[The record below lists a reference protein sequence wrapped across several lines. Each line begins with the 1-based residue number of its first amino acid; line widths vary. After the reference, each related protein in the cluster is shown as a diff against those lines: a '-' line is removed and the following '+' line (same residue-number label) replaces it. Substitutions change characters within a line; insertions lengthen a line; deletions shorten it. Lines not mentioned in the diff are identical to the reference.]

1 MCVAGVWHPTVSG
14 LVAATADSFR
24 AGYRAYHEGGGCDH
38 GWAPDSFHG
47 DGSFADKLAIVETIL
62 DDPDLSDFAH
72 GCLAAGPVENL
83 IGHALLDHVMSSA
96 ENRAR
101 WVPLL
106 RVAYRH
112 SEPPDVRRRLHA
124 LLGTTD

>member
-1 MCVAGVWHPTVSG
+1 MV
-14 LVAATADSFR
+14 LVEAF
-24 AGYRAYHEGGGCDH
+24 
-38 GWAPDSFHG
+38 
-47 DGSFADKLAIVETIL
+47 L
-62 DDPDLSDFAH
+62 DDPDLSNFAH

-83 IGHALLDHVMSSA
+83 VGHALLDHVTASA

-106 RVAYRH
+106 CVPYWH

-124 LLGTTD
+124 LLGTTEHGR